1 MTRGSFV
8 FYRSFYEGLS
18 ALNDADR
25 LAAYDAIVRYGLDG
39 VNEAEGVAA
48 AVLALVRPILDAN
61 NRKVEAGRK
70 GGQASVK
77 QTISKSKQI
86 EANTKQTEANQK
98 LNEKCEMRND
108 KGESIKDRGK
118 PTFTKPTVE
127 EVRAYCLKI
136 GSDVDPQR
144 FWDYYES
151 QKWKKANGQKVADWK
166 ACVRT
171 WNQREKPKKKTGF
184 DYSNQRPYTA
194 DDFKRIE
201 QAALRRTL

>member
-70 GGQASVK
+70 GGQAKQNEAKNKQAQAKVK
-77 QTISKSKQI
+77 QS
-86 EANTKQTEANQK
+86 EANSK

-108 KGESIKDRGK
+108 KGESIYRGK
-118 PTFTKPTVE
+118 PFTKPTVE
-127 EVRAYCLKI
+127 EVRAYCREI
-136 GSDVDPQR
+136 GSSVDPQR
-144 FWDYYES
+144 FFDYYES
-151 QKWKKANGQKVADWK
+151 QKWKKSNGLPVADWK

-171 WNQREKPKKKTGF
+171 WNQKSKKKGF
-184 DYSNQRPYTA
+184 DYENQRQYSPDEYNA
-194 DDFKRIE
+194 LER
-201 QAALRRTL
+201 QLLRRT